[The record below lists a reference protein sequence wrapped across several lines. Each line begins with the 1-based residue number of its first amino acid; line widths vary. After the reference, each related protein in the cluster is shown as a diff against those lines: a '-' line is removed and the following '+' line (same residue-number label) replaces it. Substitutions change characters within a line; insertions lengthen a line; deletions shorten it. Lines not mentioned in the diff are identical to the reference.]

1 MAVGLLEGPPKGC
14 HFSQH
19 FPLCLVVSLKALC
32 CGMDPC
38 FSNPGVM
45 REKGFEG
52 Q

>member
-1 MAVGLLEGPPKGC
+1 MAVGLLEGPPKGW
-14 HFSQH
+14 HFRQH
-19 FPLCLVVSLKALC
+19 FLLCLVLGLKALC
-32 CGMDPC
+32 CWMGPC

>member
-1 MAVGLLEGPPKGC
+1 MAVGLLEGPPKDS
-14 HFSQH
+14 HFSRH
-19 FPLCLVVSLKALC
+19 FPLWLMVNLKALC

-45 REKGFEG
+45 REKGFER